1 MRTNEE
7 RIAAM
12 HARATELNKQQ
23 RARKVRFLQS
33 AGAVVSLAATIMLAI
48 FIPRISNF
56 EAEPVEGAS
65 DGMYAS
71 MFGNSNALGLIV
83 IAIIAFLLGVSVAI
97 FCFRLKDWKERK
109 DEEETL

>member
-1 MRTNEE
+1 
-7 RIAAM
+7 
-12 HARATELNKQQ
+12 
-23 RARKVRFLQS
+23 
-33 AGAVVSLAATIMLAI
+33 
-48 FIPRISNF
+48 
-56 EAEPVEGAS
+56 
-65 DGMYAS
+65 MYAS